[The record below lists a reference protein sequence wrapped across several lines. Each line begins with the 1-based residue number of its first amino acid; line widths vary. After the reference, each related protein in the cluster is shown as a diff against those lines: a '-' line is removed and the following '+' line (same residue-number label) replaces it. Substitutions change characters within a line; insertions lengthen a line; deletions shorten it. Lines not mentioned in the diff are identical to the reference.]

1 MDVSAPQFLI
11 GAKLSPPGSGE
22 EALRERL
29 VSSLALRLLVGA
41 SSDFYNRLYASGL
54 LNRDFDAEVDF
65 SAGTGT
71 LLIGGESPDPEA
83 VLRALTEEL
92 RRIDE
97 QGLDPQRFERAKR
110 SSLGARLR
118 GLEDFESV
126 CIALAESL
134 FEGCCALDATE
145 LLQSVTKAECEDFLR
160 RELREE
166 KLALSVIEPRRT

>member
-1 MDVSAPQFLI
+1 MRLKDLAPSL
-11 GAKLSPPGSGE
+11 LSNISTGIM
-22 EALRERL
+22 
-29 VSSLALRLLVGA
+29 V
-41 SSDFYNRLYASGL
+41 

-83 VLRALTEEL
+83 VLRELTEEL
-92 RRIDE
+92 RRVDKT
-97 QGLDPQRFERAKR
+97 GLDPQRFERAKR
-110 SSLGARLR
+110 ASLGARLR

-166 KLALSVIEPRRT
+166 KLALSIIEPRRS